1 MSHGC
6 CFGSSADRCEHRRVS
21 ALHAL
26 HEEFED
32 ASKWPEYEEG
42 ENMLYRSG
50 KLKVFCS
57 PSWTNLTTVNEICAS
72 AVKKCASGLGVFW
85 MAGKCSGHAN
95 CEVSMMR

>member
-6 CFGSSADRCEHRRVS
+6 CFGSSADRGEHRRVS

-57 PSWTNLTTVNEICAS
+57 PSWTNLTTVTEICATVEKS
-72 AVKKCASGLGVFW
+72 VLVVWECSGWPRRPLVMLIAKCA
-85 MAGKCSGHAN
+85 
-95 CEVSMMR
+95 